1 MVKLPGGFSPW
12 QAVQQ
17 VADDANP
24 FNGSRDRDVFA
35 DKYNQVNKS
44 TLWQPANPSAGYQ
57 PVINVDPTNINST
70 KQTGNN
76 SYESGGVSRPSY
88 SQDDLAYLDGQMG
101 NLDRQYN
108 RVDTQLQNALRMALQ
123 NYENTKATG
132 ETQYNRN
139 TRDINLKESVSEQGR
154 QRELGKVD
162 TGARMLANSL
172 RQKLGLASG
181 SGSSAYQVSAPDAVR
196 RQATEQRGDVLGDYS
211 ANFAQIA
218 NTRKDTEDDW
228 TQMQNQLSNEYNRRQ
243 MESQGEFA
251 TLKSDIDGNRQRVA
265 GEKAK
270 LLGGGYAGV
279 KSAMAP
285 YEQRIAE
292 GESLIDGLYNKY
304 AAGYKVDPI
313 KQRTVNLRD
322 YATDQVAVRDQ
333 QATGTEDPYAPYKNY
348 AKEEE
353 DQRLVQ
359 KGLE

>member
-17 VADDANP
+17 VADDIN
-24 FNGSRDRDVFA
+24 FLDGSSRDRDIFA
-35 DKYNQVNKS
+35 DRGNQVSKS
-44 TLWQPANPSAGYQ
+44 SLWQPVGKAGSGFNPTIA
-57 PVINVDPTNINST
+57 VDPTTAGNSG
-70 KQTGNN
+70 TGQSGSN
-76 SYESGGVSRPSY
+76 YYGSGGSQQPAY
-88 SQDDLAYLDGQMG
+88 SKDDLAYLDGQMG
-101 NLDRQYN
+101 NLDRQYG

-123 NYENTKATG
+123 NYENTKAAG

-154 QRELGKVD
+154 KRELDKVD

-251 TLKSDIDGNRQRVA
+251 TLKSEIDANRQRVA

-322 YATDQVAVRDQ
+322 YATDKVAVRDQ
-333 QATGTEDPYAPYKNY
+333 QATGTEDPYAPYKRY
-348 AKEEE
+348 TEDEEE
-353 DQRLVQ
+353 KALV
-359 KGLE
+359 

>member
-17 VADDANP
+17 VADDVN
-24 FNGSRDRDVFA
+24 FLDGGSRDRDVFS
-35 DKYNQVNKS
+35 DSGNQVNRS
-44 TLWQPANPSAGYQ
+44 TLWQPHNPSAGYQ
-57 PVINVDPTNINST
+57 PVINVDPTNNNST
-70 KQTGNN
+70 KQTNTNN
-76 SYESGGVSRPSY
+76 NYNSNDTSRPSY

-101 NLDRQYN
+101 NLDRQYG

-228 TQMQNQLSNEYNRRQ
+228 TQMQNQLSNEYNQRR
-243 MESQGEFA
+243 MGSEGEFA
-251 TLKSDIDGNRQRVA
+251 TLKSEIDANRQRVA

-322 YATDQVAVRDQ
+322 YATDKVAVRDQ

-348 AKEEE
+348 VKDEE
-353 DQRLVQ
+353 DQRLV
-359 KGLE
+359 

>member
-17 VADDANP
+17 VADDVN
-24 FNGSRDRDVFA
+24 FLDGGSRDRDVFS
-35 DKYNQVNKS
+35 DRGNQVNRS
-44 TLWQPANPSAGYQ
+44 TLWQPVNPGAGYQ
-57 PVINVDPTNINST
+57 QVINVDPSST
-70 KQTGNN
+70 GSADTGATGG
-76 SYESGGVSRPSY
+76 SYGSGGASRPSY

-101 NLDRQYN
+101 NLDRQYG

-228 TQMQNQLSNEYNRRQ
+228 TQMQNQLSNEYNQRR
-243 MESQGEFA
+243 MGSEGEFA
-251 TLKSDIDGNRQRVA
+251 TLKSEIDANRQRVA

-322 YATDQVAVRDQ
+322 YATDKVAVRDQ

-348 AKEEE
+348 VKDEE
-353 DQRLVQ
+353 DQRLV
-359 KGLE
+359 

>member
-17 VADDANP
+17 AADNVNFLDG
-24 FNGSRDRDVFA
+24 GSRDRDVFS
-35 DKYNQVNKS
+35 DRGNQVNRS
-44 TLWQPANPSAGYQ
+44 TLWQPVNPSAGYQ
-57 PVINVDPTNINST
+57 PVINVDPTNNNST
-70 KQTGNN
+70 KQTGTNDSYNSNN
-76 SYESGGVSRPSY
+76 TSRPSY

-348 AKEEE
+348 VKDEEE
-353 DQRLVQ
+353 KLV
-359 KGLE
+359 